1 MNLKIKLVDP
11 SLPMPSYQT
20 EGAVAFD
27 LYARKDMS
35 IPPFVPTIIPT
46 NIIVKIPSGYFLMLA
61 SRSST
66 PLKKQLMIANGIGV
80 IDQDYCGEEDE
91 IGLQVLNFS
100 KQNVEVKK
108 GERIGQALLVKIA
121 KAEKFV
127 QVTSMS
133 KKSRGGFGSTG
144 R

>member
-1 MNLKIKLVDP
+1 MNLKIKLVDS
-11 SLPMPSYQT
+11 SLPLPSYQT

-27 LYARKDMS
+27 LYSRKD
-35 IPPFVPTIIPT
+35 ITVPPFKVTIIPT
-46 NIIVKIPSGYFLMLA
+46 NLIVKIPKGYFLMLA

-66 PLKKQLMIANGIGV
+66 PLKKSLMVANGIGV

-100 KQNVEVKK
+100 QQNVEVKR
-108 GERIGQALLVKIA
+108 GERIGQALLIKITKADNFVK
-121 KAEKFV
+121 
-127 QVTSMS
+127 VTSMS

-144 R
+144 